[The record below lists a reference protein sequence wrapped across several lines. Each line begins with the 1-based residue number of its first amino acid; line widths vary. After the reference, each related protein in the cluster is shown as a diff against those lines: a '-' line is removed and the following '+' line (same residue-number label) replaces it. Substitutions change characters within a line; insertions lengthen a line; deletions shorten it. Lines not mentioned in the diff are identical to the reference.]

1 MADPTKMHPQEQSE
15 AEVSCADVTTGEARY
30 LMALLDM
37 RAEAPKSPSQ
47 AALARHL
54 GVSAP
59 TALEMLRRLRSL
71 GLVDDDEVR
80 LTPRGTSAAI
90 VLKSR
95 RNAAFAIL
103 TEVLGIE
110 EEHAETE
117 AAWMAASASPL
128 LGRHLIAWRT
138 HAGDARG

>member
-1 MADPTKMHPQEQSE
+1 
-15 AEVSCADVTTGEARY
+15 V
-30 LMALLDM
+30 
-37 RAEAPKSPSQ
+37 
-47 AALARHL
+47 
-54 GVSAP
+54 
-59 TALEMLRRLRSL
+59 
-71 GLVDDDEVR
+71 
-80 LTPRGTSAAI
+80 

-103 TEVLGIE
+103 TEVLGIDE
-110 EEHAETE
+110 EQAETE